1 MKKLCPLTTSLFK
14 GGSVLTLMLLISSLS
29 FAQSKVSSARYNS
42 QTQTPISFGVRG
54 GVLSSGITGDAS
66 NNLTNLLS
74 FTNGSVTPKNS
85 IGYYGGVYATIP
97 VSDMISLEPGIS
109 YAQKGYELDGS
120 LNIKGLGFLGANAK
134 AKLQTQYI
142 DLPVVLKVNTG
153 ALYVFAGPQF
163 SYLSK
168 ANLNS
173 TAGVLGINLL
183 NNNMDVT
190 NQFNRWDVAITGGL
204 GYTLTKGISLTASY
218 DYGLSKID
226 ANQSTKAYNTALKFG
241 IGVSF

>member
-1 MKKLCPLTTSLFK
+1 MKKYF
-14 GGSVLTLMLLISSLS
+14 LLILTIIISTLS
-29 FAQSKVSSARYNS
+29 FAQSKYSTAPSPV
-42 QTQTPISFGVRG
+42 SFGARAG
-54 GVLSSGITGDAS
+54 FLSSGITGDAS
-66 NNLTNLLS
+66 SNLSNILS
-74 FTNGSVTPKNS
+74 FTNGAVTPKNS
-85 IGYYGGVYATIP
+85 TGYYAGVFATIP
-97 VSDMISLEPGIS
+97 VSDMLALEPGVS
-109 YAQKGYELDGS
+109 YAQKGYELDGE

-142 DLPVVLKVNTG
+142 DIPVVLKVNTG

-168 ANLNS
+168 ATLNS

-190 NQFNRWDVAITGGL
+190 SQFNRWDVAITGGL
-204 GYTLTKGISLTASY
+204 GYTLTKGISLTAAY

-226 ANQSTKAYNTALKFG
+226 ANQSAKAYNTAIKLG
-241 IGVSF
+241 IGISF

>member
-1 MKKLCPLTTSLFK
+1 MKKQF
-14 GGSVLTLMLLISSLS
+14 LLILTITISTLS
-29 FAQSKVSSARYNS
+29 FAQSKFSSDPSPITFGARA
-42 QTQTPISFGVRG
+42 

-74 FTNGSVTPKNS
+74 FTNGIVTPKNS
-85 IGYYGGVYATIP
+85 IGYYAGVFATIP
-97 VSDMISLEPGIS
+97 VSDMIALEPGLS
-109 YAQKGYELDGS
+109 YAQKGYELDGE

-142 DLPVVLKVNTG
+142 DIPVMLKINTG
-153 ALYVFAGPQF
+153 SIYVFAGPQF

-168 ANLNS
+168 AQLNS

-183 NNNMDVT
+183 NTNMDVT
-190 NQFNRWDVAITGGL
+190 SQFNRWDVALSGGL
-204 GYTLTKGISLTASY
+204 GFTLTKGVSLTASY

-226 ANQSTKAYNTALKFG
+226 ASQSTKAYNTAIKLG

>member
-1 MKKLCPLTTSLFK
+1 MKKHFLFIVSLIV
-14 GGSVLTLMLLISSLS
+14 STIS
-29 FAQSKVSSARYNS
+29 FAQSNSSTPS
-42 QTQTPISFGVRG
+42 QVSFGVRAG
-54 GVLSSGITGDAS
+54 GLSSGITGDAS
-66 NNLTNLLS
+66 NNLSNLLS
-74 FTNGSVTPKNS
+74 FTNGMVIPKNV
-85 IGYYGGVYATIP
+85 IGYYAGAFATIP
-97 VSDMISLEPGIS
+97 VSDMISLEPGVS
-109 YAQKGYELDGS
+109 YAQKGYELGGE

-142 DLPVVLKVNTG
+142 DIPVVLKLNTG

-168 ANLNS
+168 AQLNT
-173 TAGVLGINLL
+173 TAGLLGINLL
-183 NNNMDVT
+183 NTNMDVT

-204 GYTLTKGISLTASY
+204 GYTITKGVSLTASY

-226 ANQSTKAYNTALKFG
+226 ANQSTKAYNTAIKVG